1 MIHFMLPL
9 SKQQEFFVPEA
20 DVTSDSDDA
29 DSDDDQSNS
38 NDSSCIDSSA
48 AEDEAQDVQEDSD
61 VNEDEVTSSQRSR
74 HSMSCD
80 HIEEDNV
87 VVNRKPNKN

>member
-1 MIHFMLPL
+1 MLPL

-29 DSDDDQSNS
+29 DSDDNQSNS
-38 NDSSCIDSSA
+38 SDSSCVDSSVV
-48 AEDEAQDVQEDSD
+48 AEDESQDVQEDSD

-80 HIEEDNV
+80 HIEEENG

>member
-1 MIHFMLPL
+1 MLPL

-29 DSDDDQSNS
+29 DSDDNQSNS
-38 NDSSCIDSSA
+38 SDSSCVDSSVV
-48 AEDEAQDVQEDSD
+48 AEDESQDVQEDSD

-80 HIEEDNV
+80 HIEEENG
-87 VVNRKPNKN
+87 VVNRKPNKNLA

>member
-1 MIHFMLPL
+1 MLPL

-29 DSDDDQSNS
+29 DSDDNQSNS
-38 NDSSCIDSSA
+38 SDSSCVDSSVVA
-48 AEDEAQDVQEDSD
+48 ADEAQDVQEDSD

-80 HIEEDNV
+80 HIEEENL